1 MVNLAP
7 PTLPRLA
14 LKTTPSGA
22 GTTDITATIDITDM
36 DITTGILDT
45 TASVMSDTSEEAVTT
60 GDLLNRSFEISN

>member
-14 LKTTPSGA
+14 LETTPSGA
-22 GTTDITATIDITDM
+22 GTTDITAIIDITDM
-36 DITTGILDT
+36 EITIGTLDT